1 MHCVRYMALLTVFIS
16 ERELGDGNSGEKRTA
31 RKRRDGKTEEL
42 VERRGKDEGVKEGC
56 DEKRIERSWWRHLVE
71 SAMGMWDFSHRRH

>member
-1 MHCVRYMALLTVFIS
+1 M
-16 ERELGDGNSGEKRTA
+16 

-71 SAMGMWDFSHRRH
+71 NAMGMWDFSHRRH

>member
-1 MHCVRYMALLTVFIS
+1 M
-16 ERELGDGNSGEKRTA
+16 